1 MNKILLFLCI
11 IFTGLSFFASAQNTN
26 YVINAKGEKVACDFK
41 SSIFGGSLKYR
52 TDSTGK
58 FEEVDPFNV
67 KAYHRKN
74 DAYVHSSVATDY
86 GQIFLERIETGKINL
101 YQYQAGSGQYGKEI
115 KWYIEK
121 NGEDGAALIKA
132 NSLIKD
138 EKAKKDL
145 FKALIADNSSAS
157 RLYNP
162 YDFSFETIQRIVHIY
177 NIASAV
183 H

>member
-1 MNKILLFLCI
+1 MRIPLLLLI
-11 IFTGLSFFASAQNTN
+11 M
-26 YVINAKGEKVACDFK
+26 V
-41 SSIFGGSLKYR
+41 KY
-52 TDSTGK
+52 
-58 FEEVDPFNV
+58 
-67 KAYHRKN
+67 
-74 DAYVHSSVATDY
+74 
-86 GQIFLERIETGKINL
+86 FLERIETGKINL

-115 KWYIEK
+115 KWDIEK
-121 NGEDGAALIKA
+121 NGEDGAALINA